1 MYSQPDLNE
10 VAQLVLERLTGLVDS
25 GADRTSDTE
34 KESMSDGEKERTIDR
49 DKERMGGAEKCD
61 EVKERM
67 SDGEKDRLVE
77 IDATNDEVMKENVS
91 ETGIGL
97 VHND

>member
-1 MYSQPDLNE
+1 MEY
-10 VAQLVLERLTGLVDS
+10 
-25 GADRTSDTE
+25 
-34 KESMSDGEKERTIDR
+34 
-49 DKERMGGAEKCD
+49 EKCD

-97 VHND
+97 VHNDWNRNVANWRFNEYTEDGNQLCSTHFGAFDFQLLQEL